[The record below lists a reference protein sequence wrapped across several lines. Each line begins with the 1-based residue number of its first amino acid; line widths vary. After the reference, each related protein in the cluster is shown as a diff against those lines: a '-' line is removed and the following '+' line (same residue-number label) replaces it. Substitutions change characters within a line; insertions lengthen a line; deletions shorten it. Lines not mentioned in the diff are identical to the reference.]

1 MSEINI
7 IELIEKNQITQLS
20 KTYNNKLLVKVKEI
34 FTESQQKLF
43 ISSFYCYLNYSQTND
58 FSIDLDNIW
67 KWLGFTQKI
76 SAKIVLE
83 KNFKSEIDYKIL
95 SKEHQSKSHGGH
107 NKETIML
114 NIKTFK
120 LFCLKAGT
128 KKANEIHEY
137 FIKLEELLQQTIGEE
152 CAELKTQLKKIEEN
166 NEKDRDIQNKK
177 NREKLLLREFGSKGS
192 IVYIIKVKS
201 FENGQYIVKI
211 GESRRGIQGRYAEHK
226 TNYKDIILLDC
237 FKTSNSKDFEY
248 FLHQHPLIKPNR
260 VNNLPGHEQELE
272 LFLIGKE
279 LSYDLLLQIIN
290 ENINNYNDTPI
301 DNLVEKLYNEIHTL
315 KQRLESKCLSDGIDS
330 STTNI
335 IMEPHILQKILE
347 NQIEMSKQ
355 IQSLEKSN
363 KEILDTLTTSQT
375 KTTTNFNQPLVT
387 ISHKLQQ
394 INPETMTIIKVYE
407 TVAQCLVEHNY
418 RMKRPSI
425 EKAIKENRIYN
436 GFLWAYVDREKDP
449 NIIHNPIQINP
460 SRPQNNGY
468 IAKVNKH
475 QTEIIAVYLD
485 RKTAAIQN
493 GYKSTSALDNTVKNK
508 TLANDHYYIL
518 YDKCEKNLIRK
529 FIEKNGEPILY
540 KYGVGYFDVN
550 KNLKHEFVCK
560 YDCIK
565 QLKIS
570 DKTLAKVLDNDVL
583 YNNHYFMTLPEKLCI
598 HPE

>member
-1 MSEINI
+1 MSQLNI
-7 IELIEKNQITQLS
+7 VELIETRPITQLS
-20 KTYNNKLLVKVKEI
+20 QTYNNKLLIKIKEN

-43 ISSFYCYLNYSQTND
+43 ISSFYCYLNHSQKND
-58 FSIDLDNIW
+58 YIIDLDHIW
-67 KWLGFTQKI
+67 CWLGFSKKVY
-76 SAKIVLE
+76 SKVLLE

-128 KKANEIHEY
+128 KKADEIHEY

-152 CAELKTQLKKIEEN
+152 CAELKIQLNKIEEN

-211 GESRRGIQGRYAEHK
+211 GESRRGIQGRYAQHK

-237 FKTSNSKDFEY
+237 FKTSNSKDFES
-248 FLHQHPLIKPNR
+248 FLHQHPLIKPHR
-260 VNNLPGHEQELE
+260 VNNLPGHEKELE
-272 LFLIGKE
+272 LFFIGKE

-290 ENINNYNDTPI
+290 ENINNYNDNVM

-315 KQRLESKCLSDGIDS
+315 KQRLENNCLSNGIDS

-335 IMEPHILQKILE
+335 IMEPYILQKILE

-363 KEILDTLTTSQT
+363 KEILDTLTVSQT
-375 KTTTNFNQPLVT
+375 KTTTNFNKPLVT
-387 ISHKLQQ
+387 ISHKLQK
-394 INPETMTIIKVYE
+394 INPETMTIIKVYD
-407 TVAQCLVEHNY
+407 TAAQCLIEHNY

-425 EKAIKENRIYN
+425 EKAMKENRIYK

-468 IAKVNKH
+468 IAKVNKD

-493 GYKSTSALDNTVKNK
+493 RYKSTSALDNPVKNK
-508 TLANDHYYIL
+508 TLVNEHYYIL
-518 YDKCEKNLIRK
+518 YDKCENPLIQQ
-529 FIEKNGEPILY
+529 FVEKNGEPILY
-540 KYGVGYFDVN
+540 KYGVGYLDTN
-550 KNLKHEFVCK
+550 KNIQHEFVCK

-570 DKTLAKVLDNDVL
+570 DKTLAKVLDHDIL
-583 YNNHYFMTLPEKLCI
+583 YNNHYFTTLPAKLSI
-598 HPE
+598 TLA